1 MGRKTRQPHV
11 RIYWR
16 EGHDVAL
23 RARLETDVR
32 KGKGSASAICH
43 RALAEH
49 YGLAPRPDTAP
60 EARAL
65 TEELRALTETVT
77 QLQTQVAQ
85 LTSAVLQL
93 TAGQSEVQRL
103 TAAVTESQR
112 QNESMRLA
120 LLAAVYGG
128 KPERAAAAQTAAA
141 VLARATNGNGNG
153 ANGHD

>member
-1 MGRKTRQPHV
+1 MGRNTRQPHV

-32 KGKGSASAICH
+32 KGKGSASAICR

-49 YGLAPRPDTAP
+49 YGLAPRPDSAP

-77 QLQTQVAQ
+77 RLHTQVAQ

-103 TAAVTESQR
+103 TAAVIELQR
-112 QNESMRLA
+112 QSEVFRLA
-120 LLAAVYGG
+120 LLGAVYGNRA
-128 KPERAAAAQTAAA
+128 ERAAAAQTAAA
-141 VLARATNGNGNG
+141 ILARATNGNG